1 MTIIKVKKE
10 SKDFYKPDQSSD
22 VQDENQLLKNSLN
35 YLKAELNKFKE
46 MPLLVSEVKKVIGN
60 KVIIKVP
67 NGSHFLV
74 NVAGNLE
81 VCTGDLVL
89 VEQRSLTVVQK
100 LENSN
105 SFDVEDFVIIDKPN
119 VSWDEVG
126 GLDDKIRE
134 IKEVIELP
142 LLKPEIFV
150 QLGIDPPKGVL
161 LYGPPGTGKTML
173 AKAVATSAKCTFIE
187 LVGSELV
194 QKFIGEGAKLV
205 RDLFKLARE
214 KAPSIVFI
222 DEIDAIAAERLDLGT
237 SGEREVQRTFMQ
249 LLTEIDGFNSLDN
262 VKIIAA
268 TNRFDILDPAVL
280 RPGRFDRLIDIDFPD
295 ENARFKILK
304 IHSSKMNLS
313 DVSFEQINKDIEGF
327 SGADIKALCTEA
339 AYFAIR
345 NDRNYVVH
353 EDFINAVSKLNNM
366 SKEDTNY
373 VEMFG

>member
-1 MTIIKVKKE
+1 
-10 SKDFYKPDQSSD
+10 
-22 VQDENQLLKNSLN
+22 
-35 YLKAELNKFKE
+35 
-46 MPLLVSEVKKVIGN
+46 
-60 KVIIKVP
+60 
-67 NGSHFLV
+67 
-74 NVAGNLE
+74 
-81 VCTGDLVL
+81 
-89 VEQRSLTVVQK
+89 
-100 LENSN
+100 
-105 SFDVEDFVIIDKPN
+105 
-119 VSWDEVG
+119 
-126 GLDDKIRE
+126 
-134 IKEVIELP
+134 
-142 LLKPEIFV
+142 
-150 QLGIDPPKGVL
+150 
-161 LYGPPGTGKTML
+161 
-173 AKAVATSAKCTFIE
+173 
-187 LVGSELV
+187 
-194 QKFIGEGAKLV
+194 
-205 RDLFKLARE
+205 
-214 KAPSIVFI
+214 
-222 DEIDAIAAERLDLGT
+222 
-237 SGEREVQRTFMQ
+237 MQ

-339 AYFAIR
+339 GYFAIR